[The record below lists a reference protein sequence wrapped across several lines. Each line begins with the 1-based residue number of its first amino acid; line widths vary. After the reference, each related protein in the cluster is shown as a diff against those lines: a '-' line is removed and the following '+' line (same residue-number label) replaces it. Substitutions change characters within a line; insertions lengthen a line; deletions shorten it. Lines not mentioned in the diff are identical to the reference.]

1 MKKKLNIFLSLI
13 LGLSFLLFLF
23 KTIALVNQIK
33 DYISYYNDFISLYPD
48 DVKDVFFSL
57 IISCVIFVIYL
68 SINVF
73 TILSLIY
80 VNRTNLSELLSS
92 TKEKR
97 LAKKEAKRQE
107 KLSELEAKKEEL
119 EKTINDLKKE

>member
-1 MKKKLNIFLSLI
+1 MKKKLNICLIIVIVLDIVILCFLFHLLI
-13 LGLSFLLFLF
+13 NNIQTYLKIPPTDGFSGALKRSIAKFSILSFFALCIAVISSYTLF
-23 KTIALVNQIK
+23 
-33 DYISYYNDFISLYPD
+33 
-48 DVKDVFFSL
+48 
-57 IISCVIFVIYL
+57 IF
-68 SINVF
+68 
-73 TILSLIY
+73 
-80 VNRTNLSELLSS
+80 NRADLSELLSS

>member
-1 MKKKLNIFLSLI
+1 MKKKFVILISIALFLSAIFFFVWQLPMFIDTIEVYQNQTSETLRQNMLYFIKVFGSFVSSLVITVLLAI
-13 LGLSFLLFLF
+13 LLYF
-23 KTIALVNQIK
+23 AIK
-33 DYISYYNDFISLYPD
+33 V
-48 DVKDVFFSL
+48 DVA
-57 IISCVIFVIYL
+57 
-68 SINVF
+68 
-73 TILSLIY
+73 
-80 VNRTNLSELLSS
+80 ELLSS